1 VTIKLSKADIQ
12 TIGTHGENTYPEEC
26 CGIIIGYSGSDGKV
40 VVELVPTQNAWDA
53 AAEPASE
60 VAPKRRRYAIAPED
74 LLQAQKQA
82 RLKQLEII
90 GIYHSHPDYP
100 ATPSQFD
107 RNLAWSGYSY
117 LIASIDRGSASDIKS
132 WCLDDKGD
140 FQPEPILIA
149 DA

>member
-53 AAEPASE
+53 ASE
-60 VAPKRRRYAIAPED
+60 VESKKRRYAIAPED

-140 FQPEPILIA
+140 FQPESILIA